1 MKKKLPITISPS
13 SRALLTCSLTI
24 ASYLVSLSPLCPL
37 PTCPCH
43 SSAQNLSNIPPHR
56 KGQSLHNVSWD
67 ATHLSQLHP
76 TLTSLSPWLVL
87 SGLLAAPTNMW
98 TLFHHSLRALAGT
111 FFPPHP
117 HPCSVCG
124 FLQVRSFTLAGYR
137 PRLPNSFL
145 PVPSL
150 SPRDIHLHLMCH
162 LFVV

>member
-13 SRALLTCSLTI
+13 SRELLTCCLTI

-43 SSAQNLSNIPPHR
+43 SSAQKLSNIPPQR
-56 KGQSLHNVSWD
+56 KGQSLYNVSWGT
-67 ATHLSQLHP
+67 THLSQLHP

-87 SGLLAAPTNMW
+87 SGPLLPPLTCGPSSTTAYGPLLELSSHPT
-98 TLFHHSLRALAGT
+98 
-111 FFPPHP
+111 P
-117 HPCSVCG
+117 HPCSVCS

-150 SPRDIHLHLMCH
+150 SPRNIHLHLMCH

>member
-1 MKKKLPITISPS
+1 MKKKLPITISLS

-43 SSAQNLSNIPPHR
+43 SSAQNLSNIPPQR
-56 KGQSLHNVSWD
+56 KGQSLYNVSWG

-117 HPCSVCG
+117 
-124 FLQVRSFTLAGYR
+124 
-137 PRLPNSFL
+137 
-145 PVPSL
+145 PSL
-150 SPRDIHLHLMCH
+150 LSLQLPSGQIVHTCWIQATPTQFFPPCALSFSP
-162 LFVV
+162 